1 MLLLHLKRFKQF
13 FIIIIYL
20 KLFPLNYSVIG
31 SLIIVIGLYFVL
43 WGKGRELKKTIE
55 QKQTK
60 DLVED
65 QPSEIIT
72 TKLEDEDN
80 KSVEI
85 EAQSPCRMRDL
96 DRSPTVHEIQQFVVA
111 VG

>member
-1 MLLLHLKRFKQF
+1 
-13 FIIIIYL
+13 
-20 KLFPLNYSVIG
+20 
-31 SLIIVIGLYFVL
+31 LIIVIGLYFVL

-65 QPSEIIT
+65 QLIT
-72 TKLEDEDN
+72 TKLEDEDD

-85 EAQSPCRMRDL
+85 EALSPCRMRDL
-96 DRSPTVHEIQQFVVA
+96 DKSPTVHEIQQFVVA